1 MSLQYLSD
9 ENGQIVAVQV
19 PITDWE
25 ILRRKYPEIEAPP
38 SDLPD
43 WQKALIDSRL
53 KAIEENPGR
62 ILLIDS
68 LLTSLSQGNPG

>member
-9 ENGQIVAVQV
+9 ENGQIIAVQV

-25 ILRRKYPEIEAPP
+25 ILRRKYPEIEAPA
-38 SDLPD
+38 SDLSD

-53 KAIEENPGR
+53 RAIDENPDSVLPIG
-62 ILLIDS
+62 S
-68 LLTSLSQGNPG
+68 LLAELDRSQE

>member
-19 PITDWE
+19 PIKDWE
-25 ILRRKYPEIEAPP
+25 TLRSKYPEIEAPVL
-38 SDLPD
+38 DLPD
-43 WQKALIDSRL
+43 WQKELLDSRL

-62 ILLIDS
+62 VLPIDS
-68 LLTSLSQGNPG
+68 LIAELERR

>member
-9 ENGQIVAVQV
+9 EKGQIVAVQV
-19 PITDWE
+19 PIKDWE
-25 ILRRKYPEIEAPP
+25 ILRNKYPEIETPV

-43 WQKALIDSRL
+43 WQKELIDSRL

-62 ILLIDS
+62 VLPIDS
-68 LLTSLSQGNPG
+68 LLAELDHSQE

>member
-9 ENGQIVAVQV
+9 ENGQIIAVQV

-25 ILRRKYPEIEAPP
+25 MLRRKYPEIEAPA

-62 ILLIDS
+62 ILPIDS
-68 LLTSLSQGNPG
+68 LLAELDRNQD

>member
-9 ENGQIVAVQV
+9 ENGQIIAVQV

-25 ILRRKYPEIEAPP
+25 ILRRKYPEIEASA

-53 KAIEENPGR
+53 RAIEENPGR
-62 ILLIDS
+62 ILPFDS
-68 LLTSLSQGNPG
+68 LPAELDRNQE

>member
-9 ENGQIVAVQV
+9 ENGQIIAVQV

-25 ILRRKYPEIEAPP
+25 MLRRKYPEIDAPAP
-38 SDLPD
+38 DLPD

-53 KAIEENPGR
+53 KAIEQNPGR
-62 ILLIDS
+62 ILPIDS
-68 LLTSLSQGNPG
+68 LLAELDRNQK

>member
-19 PITDWE
+19 PIKDWE
-25 ILRRKYPEIEAPP
+25 MLSQKYPEIEAPV

-43 WQKALIDSRL
+43 
-53 KAIEENPGR
+53 
-62 ILLIDS
+62 
-68 LLTSLSQGNPG
+68 

>member
-9 ENGQIVAVQV
+9 ENGQIIAVQV

-25 ILRRKYPEIEAPP
+25 ILRRKYPEIEAPAL
-38 SDLPD
+38 DLPD

-62 ILLIDS
+62 ILPIDS
-68 LLTSLSQGNPG
+68 LLAELDRSQE